1 MGFYLMFVGG
11 SVICVAYFLHAHFWF
26 LDIDLD
32 GMHVHT
38 LCKLIVAAA
47 VPSLLIPGFVR
58 LQIRPALCAAALLL
72 QATLVAVMEESMYA
86 GCASRFVPAVF
97 CVCVFFLFLRRQSL
111 AGCGLLMTWRRACML
126 GVRPTRFPLGVFS
139 IVRHG
144 SKLWL
149 KFDKVWVTSRSH
161 RSKILTHHHWPLVS
175 RSHLHRA
182 FAATMR
188 RTCTL
193 RTWWWRPQAWA
204 WPW

>member
-97 CVCVFFLFLRRQSL
+97 CVCVFFFFFTAAKFGRVWAVNDMEESMY
-111 AGCGLLMTWRRACML
+111 AGCASHSI
-126 GVRPTRFPLGVFS
+126 PTGCF
-139 IVRHG
+139 
-144 SKLWL
+144 
-149 KFDKVWVTSRSH
+149 FDCAARQQTLAKVWQSVGHVPQS
-161 RSKILTHHHWPLVS
+161 SK
-175 RSHLHRA
+175 
-182 FAATMR
+182 
-188 RTCTL
+188 
-193 RTWWWRPQAWA
+193 
-204 WPW
+204 